1 MYYYIGDITYEQAS
15 AYLLNERETFLRV
28 RLSKRQAGFQYYPT
42 CNRNHTSTQS
52 SINKLCKLRLHLL
65 HDPKSI

>member
-28 RLSKRQAGFQYYPT
+28 RLSKRQADF
-42 CNRNHTSTQS
+42 NITSRAIATILVHKVVS
-52 SINKLCKLRLHLL
+52 TSYAN
-65 HDPKSI
+65 